1 MLVIKRDKKVE
12 PFDVNKIDAA
22 ITKAF
27 NAVNEPI
34 DSDILQDIKDEL
46 YINNIVSVEELQDQ
60 LEIIM
65 MLLRHSS
72 CTGVKG
78 QRAGL

>member
-27 NAVNEPI
+27 NAVNVERF
-34 DSDILQDIKDEL
+34 
-46 YINNIVSVEELQDQ
+46 YFFVSLNY
-60 LEIIM
+60 
-65 MLLRHSS
+65 
-72 CTGVKG
+72 
-78 QRAGL
+78 